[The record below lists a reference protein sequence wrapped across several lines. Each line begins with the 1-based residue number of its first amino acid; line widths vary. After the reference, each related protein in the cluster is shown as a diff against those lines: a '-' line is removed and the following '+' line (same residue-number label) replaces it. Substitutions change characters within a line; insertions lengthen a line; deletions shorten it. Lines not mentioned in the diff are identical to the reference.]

1 MSTIRRS
8 QVPNELL
15 HEAIRWE
22 NAREVIFRSLGRQD
36 QADACQGLASIYSA
50 RLAQL
55 LEEHLSHD

>member
-22 NAREVIFRSLGRQD
+22 NAREVIFRSLNRHE
-36 QADACQGLASIYSA
+36 QADECQGLASIYSA

-55 LEEHLSHD
+55 LEEHLSND

>member
-1 MSTIRRS
+1 MRPHRT

-36 QADACQGLASIYSA
+36 QADECQGLAQIYTA
-50 RLAQL
+50 RLADLFQ
-55 LEEHLSHD
+55 EHISNV